1 MNYRSLGNSGLK
13 VSELSLGSWTTFG
26 GSVGEADAGPI
37 VHKAFELGIN
47 LFDTADVYVKGG
59 AERALGAAIRDLP
72 RGEIVVATKCM
83 GRVGEGPLGRGL
95 SRKHIFDAMDASL
108 KRLGL
113 DYVDLYQF
121 HAPDAETPIEESL
134 RAFEDLVRLGR
145 TRYIGFSNFDE
156 QPPLANQVAAIQT
169 RERWT
174 RMISSQPRYSLLDR
188 HVEDG
193 HEAYCRQHGIGMIV
207 YSPLAQG
214 VLTNKYAAGAR
225 PEGSRATGAF
235 AHFLDSQKALTPE
248 NIAAAERLGAWCAQR
263 GLEPVAVALAW
274 VLRSPVVSSAILGA
288 TSAAQ
293 LEQNVKALDVK
304 LSDDEWRE
312 VEALTSNRPAKSA
325 APKRTPAA
333 KTQPVAKAR
342 AVTKAKPAAG
352 RKRAARPRAKK

>member
-13 VSELSLGSWTTFG
+13 VSELSLGSWTTLG
-26 GSVGEADAGPI
+26 GSVGPADAGPI
-37 VHKAFELGIN
+37 VAKAFELGIN

-121 HAPDAETPIEESL
+121 HAPDADTPIEESL
-134 RAFEDLVRLGR
+134 RAFEDLVRLGK

-156 QPPLANQVAAIQT
+156 QPPLADQVAAIQA

-188 HVEDG
+188 HVEEG
-193 HEAYCRQHGIGMIV
+193 HDVYCKKHGIGMIV

-225 PEGSRATGAF
+225 PEGSRATGTF

-248 NIAAAERLGAWCAQR
+248 NVAAAERLGGWCATR
-263 GLEPVAVALAW
+263 GLEPAAVALAW
-274 VLRSPVVSSAILGA
+274 VLRNPVVSSAILGA
-288 TSAAQ
+288 TTTAQ
-293 LEQNVKALDVK
+293 LEQNLKALEVK
-304 LSDDEWRE
+304 LSDAEWRE
-312 VEALTSNRPAKSA
+312 VETLASNAPGRVASRPARKPSV
-325 APKRTPAA
+325 PKRAA
-333 KTQPVAKAR
+333 
-342 AVTKAKPAAG
+342 KAKP
-352 RKRAARPRAKK
+352 AARPRAKK

>member
-13 VSELSLGSWTTFG
+13 VSELSLGSWTTLG
-26 GSVGEADAGPI
+26 GSVASGDAGPI
-37 VHKAFELGIN
+37 VRKAFDLGIN

-59 AERALGAAIRDLP
+59 AERVLGDAIRDLP

-108 KRLGL
+108 RRLGV

-121 HAPDAETPIEESL
+121 HAPDSDTPIEESL
-134 RAFEDLVRLGR
+134 RAFEDLVRLGK

-156 QPPLANQVAAIQT
+156 QPPLADEVAAIQA

-193 HEAYCRQHGIGMIV
+193 HAAYCRKHGIGMIV
-207 YSPLAQG
+207 YSPLSQG
-214 VLTNKYAAGAR
+214 VLTNKYAGGAR

-235 AHFLDSQKALTPE
+235 AHFLDSQKALLPE
-248 NIAAAERLGAWCAQR
+248 NVAAAERLGAWCAAR
-263 GLEPVAVALAW
+263 GLEPAAVALAW
-274 VLRSPVVSSAILGA
+274 VLRNPAVSSAIIGA
-288 TSAAQ
+288 TNTGQ
-293 LEQNVKALDVK
+293 LEQNLTALEVK
-304 LSDDEWRE
+304 LGEAEWRD
-312 VEALTSNRPAKSA
+312 VETLASNAPAKPAVAAKRKAASRA
-325 APKRTPAA
+325 KPAPKRT
-333 KTQPVAKAR
+333 QP
-342 AVTKAKPAAG
+342 
-352 RKRAARPRAKK
+352 ARPRGKK